1 MELKRIDNFELIRV
15 GETPNGLTI
24 NKEAIEEAVAKH
36 TFDNTPI
43 VFNDRQ
49 AFIDYRDGA
58 DVQRFR
64 DEYCIGHVVADTA
77 VFDGEKVTATVMIQK
92 EFANRHYY
100 DNWCIDWDDENLN
113 FDYHHCELFGKDG
126 E

>member
-1 MELKRIDNFELIRV
+1 MKLKRIDNFELIRV

-24 NKEAIEEAVAKH
+24 SREAIEEAVARH
-36 TFDNTPI
+36 AFNNAPI

-49 AFIDYRDGA
+49 TFIDYRDNT

-64 DEYCIGHVVADTA
+64 DTHCIGYVVADTA

-92 EFANRHYY
+92 EFANRSCY
-100 DNWCIDWDDENLN
+100 DNWCIDYDDDGSYL
-113 FDYHHCELFGKDG
+113 DYHHFELFGKDG

>member
-1 MELKRIDNFELIRV
+1 MELKRINNFELMRV
-15 GETPNGLTI
+15 GGTPNGLII

-49 AFIDYRDGA
+49 AFVDYRDGA

-77 VFDGEKVTATVMIQK
+77 VFDGEKVTATVMIQE
-92 EFANRHYY
+92 EFANRYCY
-100 DNWCIDWDDENLN
+100 DNWCIDWDDESLN
-113 FDYHHCELFGKDG
+113 FDYHHCELFSKNR